1 MADDGRLGAIS
12 GAEEEKEEN
21 NNRDYYL
28 FYRQTANGWT
38 DRWTF
43 GVCGHDES
51 PFYKNF

>member
-12 GAEEEKEEN
+12 GAEEEKEKEEN

-38 DRWTF
+38 DR
-43 GVCGHDES
+43 
-51 PFYKNF
+51 